1 MGIKDINKLIKRYA
15 PDAIFTMSIEELAG
29 KKIAIDGNG
38 WLFANLA
45 TARKKVINKTD
56 VTVQEPDQME
66 IRKELFNA
74 LINFIVNWL
83 VNGTIPIFVFDGK
96 DVPVEK
102 LETREDRQEKR
113 ANARAKID
121 ALYEKIKGDPLLN
134 NGKIVE
140 DLRKEL
146 RNYLHVTGDDFESMK
161 TLLLNIGIPCFQAR
175 GEGEK
180 LCSAFC
186 VEEQI
191 AAVWSV
197 DTDNLAFG
205 CPLLI
210 TGHSSTYTY
219 DQYHNRIANLD
230 CVRIDKVLEGLKINY
245 ATFVDLCIMSGCD
258 FNSNMSGYAAIK
270 SYNLLLKHGSIDNLP
285 ANLDVSCLRH
295 QRCREIF
302 SFTPSKELIQDY
314 EEGMILEINKNA
326 IKTCRDYMD
335 VVGMSIH
342 INKFVAIYQTILPC
356 IPGLIEKLQLSNVV
370 TPIFVKPKEIIV
382 TKRLTLNI
390 LPKSS

>member
-1 MGIKDINKLIKRYA
+1 MGIKDLNKLIKRYA
-15 PDAIFTMSIEELAG
+15 PDAMFTMPINDLAG

-38 WLFANLA
+38 WLYANLA
-45 TARKKVINKTD
+45 TVRKKVINKTD
-56 VTVQEPDQME
+56 VTVQEPDPIE
-66 IRKELFNA
+66 IRKELLNA
-74 LINFIVNWL
+74 LINFIINWL
-83 VNGTIPIFVFDGK
+83 VNGITPIFIFDGRE
-96 DVPVEK
+96 VPIEK

-113 ANARAKID
+113 VTARAKID
-121 ALYEKIKGDPLLN
+121 ALYEKLKGDPLLN

-146 RNYLHVTGDDFESMK
+146 RNYLQVTNDDFESMK
-161 TLLLNIGIPCFQAR
+161 TLLINVGIPCLQAK
-175 GEGEK
+175 GEAEK

-186 VEEQI
+186 VEEEI

-219 DQYHNRIANLD
+219 DEYNNRVLNLD
-230 CVRIDKVLEGLKINY
+230 CVRIDKVLEGLKIDY
-245 ATFVDLCIMSGCD
+245 RTFVDLCIMCGCD
-258 FNSNMSGYAAIK
+258 FNTNIPKYAALK

-285 ANLDVSCLRH
+285 ENLDISCLRH

-302 SFTPSKELIQDY
+302 SFTPSKYLIQDQN
-314 EEGMILEINKNA
+314 EGLILEINKNA

-356 IPGLIEKLQLSNVV
+356 TAGLVEKLHLLNVV
-370 TPIFVKPKEIIV
+370 TIKAKEIKEVIV
-382 TKRLTLNI
+382 TKRLILNI
-390 LPKSS
+390 IPK